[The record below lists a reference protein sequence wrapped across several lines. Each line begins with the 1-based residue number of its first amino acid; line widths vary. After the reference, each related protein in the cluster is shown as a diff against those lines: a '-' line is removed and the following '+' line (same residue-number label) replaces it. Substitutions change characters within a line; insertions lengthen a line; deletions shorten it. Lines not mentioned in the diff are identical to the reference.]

1 MSIQSRPIPE
11 LTANCT
17 RFTEYL
23 VRKGINAEDE
33 GFPVAATFELA
44 ELQRQMQGTDTFKP
58 KYLRVYH
65 GLDEN
70 NDLHVFVA
78 LLDGNE
84 VLDTSGTGTAASIAT
99 GTETKE
105 PELKGRAEG
114 VQELKERAGREIQAL
129 GDNATRDEAA
139 AGAGRTRAF
148 AALDLDALDAVMSTS
163 TLRMAAKIPPGN
175 ATSDAI
181 LNPVRMA

>member
-1 MSIQSRPIPE
+1 MSIQPRPISE

-44 ELQRQMQGTDTFKP
+44 ELQRQMQGTDAFKP

-65 GLDEN
+65 GMDEN

-78 LLDGNE
+78 LLDENE
-84 VLDTSGTGTAASIAT
+84 ALDTSGTGAAASIAT

-114 VQELKERAGREIQAL
+114 AQALKGSAGRETQAFGGNAAPDETAERGNL
-129 GDNATRDEAA
+129 AQIAGDMDF
-139 AGAGRTRAF
+139 AGMGAM
-148 AALDLDALDAVMSTS
+148 LSTS